1 MNRKSL
7 DLKIFELKVF
17 TLKLFRIAV
26 TILLTTVMLCACA
39 SHSKS
44 PYKPATNAG
53 FGYTETL
60 LGENYYRV
68 EFKISGSTKKAQ
80 DYALLRA
87 SELANTQGYDWFIV
101 LKRDTRT
108 DREKTSPLQHVNSR
122 PVITRNCGLLGC
134 RTDVQTLPTLDMDDD
149 MTSTDVTAVIEI
161 KLGKGIRPA
170 LENSYDA
177 RETNEK
183 LRAQYP

>member
-1 MNRKSL
+1 MSPKSCYNFFIML
-7 DLKIFELKVF
+7 LA
-17 TLKLFRIAV
+17 AV
-26 TILLTTVMLCACA
+26 LLCACA
-39 SHSKS
+39 SQSRS

-53 FGYTETL
+53 FGYKETL

-68 EFKISGSTKKAQ
+68 EFKISGSTKRAQ

-87 SELANTQGYDWFIV
+87 SDLANTQGYDWFVV

-108 DREKTSPLQHVNSR
+108 DREKTSPLQHANSR

-134 RTDVQTLPTLDMDDD
+134 RDNVQTLPKLDIDDD
-149 MTSTDVTAVIEI
+149 MTSTDVTAIVEI
-161 KLGKGIRPA
+161 KLGKGVRPA
-170 LENSYDA
+170 LDNSYDA
-177 RETNEK
+177 RELNEK